1 MEKVLSRDGTPIA
14 YQRSGSGEPL
24 VLVHGTGGTLQ
35 RWAPVLPLLE
45 RHFSVYAMDRRGRG
59 ESGDGASPY
68 CAQREF
74 EDVAAVVDAIGT
86 TVDRIGTTV
95 DAIGTTADRIGRG
108 VHLFGHSYGAV
119 CALEASL
126 LTDRIDRLILYEPPI
141 PLPGAREE
149 DDGVLKKMQD
159 LLAAGERAAVLAT
172 FMRKMVR
179 MSSRDIRLSKSMA
192 AWPNRMAAAHTI
204 PREILALREYTFDPL
219 RFRAASVP
227 TLLLLGGESPDHF
240 RQALLLLESA
250 LPKSKT
256 VVLPGE
262 QHVAMETAP
271 ELLAEAISAFLLSP

>member
-1 MEKVLSRDGTPIA
+1 MEKVLSRDGTSIA
-14 YQRSGSGEPL
+14 YQRSGSGKPL
-24 VLVHGTGGTLQ
+24 VLVHGTSGTFR

-45 RHFSVYAMDRRGRG
+45 RHFTVYAMDRRGRG
-59 ESGDGASPY
+59 ESGDSSSPY
-68 CAQREF
+68 AAEREF
-74 EDVAAVVDAIGT
+74 EDVAAVVDG
-86 TVDRIGTTV
+86 VDTTV
-95 DAIGTTADRIGRG
+95 DAGDTG

-141 PLPGAREE
+141 PLAGPRGE
-149 DDGVLKKMQD
+149 DDGVLKKMEE
-159 LLAAGERAAVLAT
+159 LLAAGQRAAVLAT

-179 MSSRDIRLSKSMA
+179 MSAADIRLSKSMA
-192 AWPNRMAAAHTI
+192 AWPARVAAAHTI
-204 PREILALREYTFDPL
+204 PREILALRKYSFDPD

-250 LPKSKT
+250 LPNSKT
-256 VVLPGE
+256 VVLAGQ

-271 ELLAEAISAFLLSP
+271 ELLAEAVSTFLLSPMP

>member
-14 YQRSGSGEPL
+14 YHRSGSGEPL
-24 VLVHGTGGTLQ
+24 VLVHGTGGTFQ

-45 RHFSVYAMDRRGRG
+45 RHFTVYAMDRRGRG

-68 CAQREF
+68 CVQREF
-74 EDVAAVVDAIGT
+74 EDVAAVVDGIGT
-86 TVDRIGTTV
+86 
-95 DAIGTTADRIGRG
+95 G

-141 PLPGAREE
+141 PLPGPRGE

-159 LLAAGERAAVLAT
+159 LLAAGERAAVLTT

-192 AWPNRMAAAHTI
+192 AWPARVAAAHTI
-204 PREILALREYTFDPL
+204 LREILALREYTFDPL
-219 RFRAASVP
+219 RFRAAFVP

-256 VVLPGE
+256 VVLAG
-262 QHVAMETAP
+262 
-271 ELLAEAISAFLLSP
+271 

>member
-1 MEKVLSRDGTPIA
+1 MEKVLSRDGTSIA
-14 YQRSGSGEPL
+14 YQRSGSGKPL
-24 VLVHGTGGTLQ
+24 VLVHGTSGTFR

-45 RHFSVYAMDRRGRG
+45 RHFTVCAMDRRGRG
-59 ESGDGASPY
+59 ESGDSASPY

-74 EDVAAVVDAIGT
+74 EDVAALVDAIGP
-86 TVDRIGTTV
+86 
-95 DAIGTTADRIGRG
+95 G

-126 LTDRIDRLILYEPPI
+126 LTDHIDRLVLYEPPI
-141 PLPGAREE
+141 PLAGPRGE
-149 DDGVLKKMQD
+149 DDRVLKKMEN
-159 LLAAGERAAVLAT
+159 LLAAGKREAVLDT

-179 MSSRDIRLSKSMA
+179 MSSADIKLSKSMA
-192 AWPNRMAAAHTI
+192 AWPARVAAAHTI
-204 PREILALREYTFDPL
+204 PREILALREYSFDPL

-227 TLLLLGGESPDHF
+227 TLLLLGGESPEHF

-250 LPKSKT
+250 LPNSKT

-271 ELLAEAISAFLLSP
+271 ELLAEAVSAFLLSP